1 MKTFLRK
8 RKNKQLAAE
17 KTYKILTFRLQ
28 QLEKLW
34 FGFPLNQVLR
44 VIIGQQQYYN
54 PQRPEVIMTSYQG
67 EEVVIINVAQYIFK
81 KYSSQVPIIKDKHL
95 LLFENQQ
102 NNHILGL
109 PIDSPPQILD
119 VKKSE
124 LKKLPS
130 QFEKIGNITSLSN
143 KIVKRENHPV
153 YIVLSPRKMIID
165 NK

>member
-1 MKTFLRK
+1 MKTFLRQ

-54 PQRPEVIMTSYQG
+54 PRQPDIIMTSYQG
-67 EEVVIINVAQYIFK
+67 EEVVIIDVDQYIFK
-81 KYSSQVPIIKDKHL
+81 KYSSQLPIIKDKHL
-95 LLFENQQ
+95 LLFENEQ
-102 NNHILGL
+102 NNHIIGL

-124 LKKLPS
+124 LKKLPP
-130 QFEKIGNITSLSN
+130 QFQKIGNITSLSN
-143 KIVKRENHPV
+143 KIVQRQNHPV
-153 YIVLSPRKMIID
+153 YIMLSPHKMII
-165 NK
+165 NN